1 MYTILWLITL
11 ALFVLW
17 LVGLGVNWGSW
28 LWVFFVV
35 AVILLL
41 FNLFTGRRVVA

>member
-1 MYTILWLITL
+1 MYTLLWIVIV

-17 LVGLGVNWGSW
+17 LVGLGASWGNW
-28 LWVFFVV
+28 LWILFVV
-35 AVILLL
+35 AVVLLL